1 MQGQTEGIARA
12 DSSEW
17 DGIWGFHNWLGPRS
31 PLSADSPCYRHS
43 SGATEISF
51 ALKCNEK
58 WMLLSF
64 FRGSFGS
71 FVYHCFG
78 LRRFR
83 VCYNDMNSGTPLE
96 RDSRSSHAASEAHAL
111 LSEIGLGTQVYG

>member
-64 FRGSFGS
+64 FSGILREFRLPLFQAREIS
-71 FVYHCFG
+71 G
-78 LRRFR
+78 L
-83 VCYNDMNSGTPLE
+83 L
-96 RDSRSSHAASEAHAL
+96 
-111 LSEIGLGTQVYG
+111 Q